1 MVFKETGMMKE
12 DGIPVDLRDLLGD
25 PDWEI
30 LNTSRDVSELDFYK
44 EE

>member
-1 MVFKETGMMKE
+1 M
-12 DGIPVDLRDLLGD
+12 DLWDLLGD

-30 LNTSRDVSELDFYK
+30 LNTSRDGSELNFYK